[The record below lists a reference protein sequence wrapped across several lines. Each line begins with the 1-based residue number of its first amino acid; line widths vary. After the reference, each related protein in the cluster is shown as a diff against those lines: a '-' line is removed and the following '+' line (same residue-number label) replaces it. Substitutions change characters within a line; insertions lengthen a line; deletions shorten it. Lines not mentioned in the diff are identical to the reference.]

1 MKSVFITF
9 DQAFF
14 ERIMALLDRQGC
26 RGFSYWQQV
35 QGRGSK
41 TGEPHYGSHAWPSMC
56 SAIITIVDE
65 AKVDPLL
72 DALHRMDEETQQL
85 GLRAFVWNIE
95 MVDFSSFGNRVY
107 HCSPL
112 AHVLTRK
119 HLCSS
124 KYHFQCIDADKRYSG
139 NHLRS

>member
-1 MKSVFITF
+1 MLFGVLPDSNKTLYSVKSVFITF

-14 ERIMALLDRQGC
+14 ERIMALLDRHNC

-56 SAIITIVDE
+56 SAIITIIDE
-65 AKVDPLL
+65 AKVAPLL
-72 DALHRMDEETQQL
+72 EALHRMDKETEQL

-95 MVDFSSFGNRVY
+95 Q
-107 HCSPL
+107 
-112 AHVLTRK
+112 T
-119 HLCSS
+119 
-124 KYHFQCIDADKRYSG
+124 I
-139 NHLRS
+139 

>member
-41 TGEPHYGSHAWPSMC
+41 TASRTMGVRHGPVCA
-56 SAIITIVDE
+56 
-65 AKVDPLL
+65 LL
-72 DALHRMDEETQQL
+72 LL
-85 GLRAFVWNIE
+85 L
-95 MVDFSSFGNRVY
+95 
-107 HCSPL
+107 L
-112 AHVLTRK
+112 
-119 HLCSS
+119 
-124 KYHFQCIDADKRYSG
+124 
-139 NHLRS
+139 

>member
-41 TGEPHYGSHAWPSMC
+41 TGIMAVTHGPVCA
-56 SAIITIVDE
+56 
-65 AKVDPLL
+65 LL
-72 DALHRMDEETQQL
+72 LL
-85 GLRAFVWNIE
+85 L
-95 MVDFSSFGNRVY
+95 
-107 HCSPL
+107 L
-112 AHVLTRK
+112 
-119 HLCSS
+119 
-124 KYHFQCIDADKRYSG
+124 
-139 NHLRS
+139 